1 MRCLAFSVLGVLT
14 IGLFAVPGAFA
25 DHDSDEHWGTA
36 QIEKPVLELPYSA
49 WDNSEYEKIKIFGTV
64 ENPRSAVWVYFTIT
78 EPDGKIVQVKAIASD
93 NGNYENYILICCNNI
108 GQYSVYAEWMG
119 HHIGT
124 VTFEV
129 VENLAEITE
138 GTETVT
144 EESIQKIPNWVRQIF
159 IWYAAE
165 QISESDLL
173 NAIEFLANQGIINLE

>member
-1 MRCLAFSVLGVLT
+1 MRYLLFSVLA

-25 DHDSDEHWGTA
+25 DHDSDEQWGT
-36 QIEKPVLELPYSA
+36 IHVEKPVLELPYSA
-49 WDNSEYEKIKIFGTV
+49 WDNSDYQKIKIFGTV

-78 EPDGKIVQVKAIASD
+78 EPDGKTVQVKAIASD

-124 VTFEV
+124 VTFDV

-173 NAIEFLANQGIINLE
+173 NAIEFLANQGIINLEDP